1 MNFRGDESSLDNSQP
16 SSSQNRVSRS
26 VLECKDNV
34 ENVLTRTVAHD
45 QMEIYQV
52 VIVKW
57 DQT

>member
-26 VLECKDNV
+26 VLECKENV

-52 VIVKW
+52 VIVK
-57 DQT
+57 